1 VSCIFCDIAAGRLP
15 ADIVYRDEQVVAFRD
30 RRPQAPVHILVIP
43 HAHLSGPLALDAAH
57 EALAGRLIAVAGEVA
72 RQEGFA
78 DAGYRLVLNQGRDGG
93 QSVFHVH
100 LHVLAGRR
108 MGWPPG

>member
-1 VSCIFCDIAAGRLP
+1 MNCIFCEIAAGGLP
-15 ADIVYRDEQVVAFRD
+15 ADIVYQDEQVVAFRD

-43 HAHLSGPLALDAAH
+43 REHIGGPLALDGDR
-57 EALAGRLIAVAGEVA
+57 EALAGRLITVAGAVAW
-72 RQEGFA
+72 QEGFA

>member
-1 VSCIFCDIAAGRLP
+1 MSCIFCEIVARRVP
-15 ADIVYRDEQVVAFRD
+15 ADVVYEDEQVLAFRD

-43 HAHLSGPLALDAAH
+43 REHISGPQALDGDH
-57 EALAGRLIAVAGEVA
+57 EALAGHLITVAGAIA
-72 RQEGFA
+72 RQEDLA

-100 LHVLAGRR
+100 LHLLGGRR